1 MFRRASSGA
10 EAAASEASTPC
21 LRVGVRRYR
30 LMRVGYFGKSSDRL
44 ASKPAVYINVACN
57 CFAWML
63 KRKSVPCASAAFGV
77 SLRSQVSKHCVM
89 SVGA

>member
-21 LRVGVRRYR
+21 LRVGVRCRW
-30 LMRVGYFGKSSDRL
+30 MRVGYFDISSDRL
-44 ASKPAVYINVACN
+44 ASKRAGDINVACN
-57 CFAWML
+57 CFTWML

-77 SLRSQVSKHCVM
+77 SLRSQISKHCVM